1 MRLHRLPRVV
11 SFVIT
16 GLFVAPLLGF
26 AADAPKEDAK
36 KGPLPVAKLRRSAKV
51 DFEKEILPIF
61 RRNCL
66 SCHNSQKAEDG
77 VNLETPQTIAKGGDT
92 GKMVE
97 PKKPDSSSLFR
108 VASHSSK
115 PPMPPAG
122 NKAGAKNLNPD
133 ELALLRLWI
142 EQGATGEVKG
152 GGPVVWQPLPPG
164 LNPVYAV
171 ALTDDGQFAAAGRAN
186 QIHLFHLP
194 TATPVGRLTDPALLA
209 DKTYARPGVA
219 HRDMTYSL
227 AFSPDGGTLA
237 SGSFREVKLWERVP
251 AAAKFSLANAAEKS
265 AQAMAASA
273 DGKWLA
279 TAEGNSIKLWSFAAG
294 ASPKTL
300 AGHTGAV
307 RALKFTP
314 DGARLISG
322 AADKTA
328 RVWNVS
334 DGVLFAEVVTPA
346 EVNAVTWLA
355 DGKQIATGGADNLIR
370 TWKLPDAA
378 GGKVEAGKEIKG
390 HTGAITALDTFP
402 TAPTQI
408 LSGSA
413 DASVRVWNAD
423 NASQVRT
430 VAHGGPVTAVAVRAD
445 GKVFASA
452 GGVLAKLW
460 NAADGK
466 LAADVKGDRGAL
478 DAQAVADRALTFAN
492 NEVTYQK
499 AALKKSEDDLKKAEE
514 AARKTEEERAK
525 LEKTHPENQKKLAEA
540 TAAKTA
546 AEKPKA
552 DAEAAQK
559 KAMTDKEAADKA
571 ATDADAAAKTAAEAL
586 AKAAEAAKPA
596 AEKASKEAADKA
608 KAATDAKAAAE
619 KALADANKTLKD
631 ATDKLNA
638 ETKKVTDATTEVR
651 KYTDADDA
659 AKRAVQDSK
668 KAGDLV
674 VATKK
679 DIETAEA
686 AQKKA
691 DADAAA
697 QKKATTEAE
706 KAIRSIA
713 FSADGKLLATA
724 HEDGAA
730 RTWSADTG
738 VAIDTYKGGASA
750 VVLGANNLLAAAGQ
764 QITVWDGQS
773 EWKLIR
779 TIGSATGAS
788 PLTGR
793 VNTLTFSPDGK
804 TLVTGSGEP
813 SRSGELKQWDV
824 KTGALVREFK
834 NAHSDTVQSVAFSGD
849 GSRLASGAADKFV
862 KVWTVADAKLL
873 KSFEGH
879 THHVLGVSLKR
890 DGRIVVSAGA
900 DNSVKVWSLV
910 TGEVVRTIKGFDKEA
925 TSIGHVGVGDQF
937 VATGG
942 DGKVR
947 LINESGGDARSFTGA
962 KDFIYAA
969 AATPDGKIV
978 IAGGQ
983 DGVLRVWNGAN
994 GTTIATF
1001 EPPAAPAPE
1010 PQKTAAVKK

>member
-1 MRLHRLPRVV
+1 MQLFHSHRAL
-11 SFVIT
+11 
-16 GLFVAPLLGF
+16 PLLTASLLATPF
-26 AADAPKEDAK
+26 LSPAAEAPKEDSK
-36 KGPLPVAKLRRSAKV
+36 KGPLSVAKLRRSSKV
-51 DFEKEILPIF
+51 DFEKEILPIL

-108 VASHSSK
+108 VAAHMSK

-152 GGPVVWQPLPPG
+152 GGPIVWQPLPPG

-186 QIHLFHLP
+186 QIHLFHVP
-194 TATPVGRLTDPALLA
+194 TATAVGRLTDPALLA
-209 DKTYARPGVA
+209 DKIYARPGVA
-219 HRDMTYSL
+219 HRDMTYAL
-227 AFSPDGGTLA
+227 AFSPDGSTLA

-251 AAAKFSLANAAEKS
+251 AAAKFALANAADKS
-265 AQAMAASA
+265 VQAMAAST

-279 TAEGNSIKLWSFAAG
+279 TAEGNSIKLWNFAAG
-294 ASPKTL
+294 ASAKTL
-300 AGHTGAV
+300 SGHTGAV
-307 RALKFTP
+307 RGLKFTP

-328 RVWNVS
+328 RVWNVA
-334 DGVLFAEVVTPA
+334 DGALFAEVTTPA

-402 TAPTQI
+402 ATPTQI

-413 DASVRVWNAD
+413 DASARVWNAD
-423 NASQVRT
+423 NSSQVRT
-430 VAHGGPVTAVAVRAD
+430 VAHGAPVTAVAVRAD
-445 GKVFASA
+445 GKTFASA

-466 LAADVKGDRGAL
+466 LVADVKGDRGAL
-478 DAQAVADRALTFAN
+478 DAQAIADRALTFAN

-499 AALKKSEDDLKKAEE
+499 AALKKAEDDLKKAEE
-514 AARKTEEERAK
+514 AAKKTEEERAK

-540 TAAKTA
+540 TAAKAA

-571 ATDADAAAKTAAEAL
+571 AADADAAAKTAAEAF

-608 KAATDAKAAAE
+608 KAAADAKAAAE
-619 KALADANKTLKD
+619 KVLADANKALKD
-631 ATDKLNA
+631 ATDKLTA

-659 AKRAVQDSK
+659 AKRAVQDAK

-679 DIETAEA
+679 DIETSEA

-691 DADAAA
+691 DAAAAA

-706 KAIRSIA
+706 KAVRSIA

-738 VAIDTYKGGASA
+738 AAIDTYKGGANA
-750 VVLGANNLLAAAGQ
+750 VAFGANGVLAAAGQ
-764 QITVWDGQS
+764 QITAWDGQS
-773 EWKLIR
+773 EWKLVR
-779 TIGSATGAS
+779 TIGSAIGVS

-793 VNTLTFSPDGK
+793 VNTLAFSPDGK